1 MLVHLHIAALAALA
15 ASSAW
20 AKQAEEK
27 WYNPNGVNPE
37 LKKLTKI
44 VLFMQ
49 ENRAFD
55 HYFGTM
61 PGVRGF
67 QDPNVMV
74 SNNTGKTVF
83 HQPVDDSILIPAPPK
98 HVKEIKPFYLNWAG
112 AEWNDKTQCMVAG
125 TNSWQANHAAWNKG
139 NNDHWALGNNVYSLG
154 YYHKDDIPI
163 QYELADKF
171 TVGDMYFESVIAS
184 TIPNRVSW
192 WTGTINPP
200 HGSEV
205 PGPNVLRGGPVVDND
220 VIPGC
225 KPASGGGL
233 YTCVPFDWK
242 TTAEYLQERD
252 ISWRVY
258 QDIDNFFDDTL
269 YYLSLIHI

>member
-1 MLVHLHIAALAALA
+1 
-15 ASSAW
+15 
-20 AKQAEEK
+20 
-27 WYNPNGVNPE
+27 
-37 LKKLTKI
+37 
-44 VLFMQ
+44 MQ

-184 TIPNRVSW
+184 TIPNRV
-192 WTGTINPP
+192 
-200 HGSEV
+200 
-205 PGPNVLRGGPVVDND
+205 RGGQAPSIHHTAVRFPDPMCSGVVLSWTMTSFQAASLLA
-220 VIPGC
+220 VVACTHACPSTGRRQQSTC
-225 KPASGGGL
+225 KRGTFLGVCTRIS
-233 YTCVPFDWK
+233 
-242 TTAEYLQERD
+242 TTSSTIL
-252 ISWRVY
+252 ST
-258 QDIDNFFDDTL
+258 TL
-269 YYLSLIHI
+269 RNSKLLH

>member
-1 MLVHLHIAALAALA
+1 M
-15 ASSAW
+15 
-20 AKQAEEK
+20 E
-27 WYNPNGVNPE
+27 
-37 LKKLTKI
+37 
-44 VLFMQ
+44 
-49 ENRAFD
+49 
-55 HYFGTM
+55 
-61 PGVRGF
+61 
-67 QDPNVMV
+67 
-74 SNNTGKTVF
+74 
-83 HQPVDDSILIPAPPK
+83 
-98 HVKEIKPFYLNWAG
+98 
-112 AEWNDKTQCMVAG
+112 AG

-200 HGSEV
+200 HGSPI

-242 TTAEYLQERD
+242 TTAEYLQERAMY
-252 ISWRVY
+252 WRVFME
-258 QDIDNFFDDTL
+258 IDNFFDDTL
-269 YYLSLIHI
+269 

>member
-1 MLVHLHIAALAALA
+1 MLVNLHIAALAALA

-27 WYNPNGVNPE
+27 WYNPHGVNPE

-171 TVGDMYFESVIAS
+171 TVGDM
-184 TIPNRVSW
+184 
-192 WTGTINPP
+192 
-200 HGSEV
+200 
-205 PGPNVLRGGPVVDND
+205 
-220 VIPGC
+220 
-225 KPASGGGL
+225 
-233 YTCVPFDWK
+233 
-242 TTAEYLQERD
+242 
-252 ISWRVY
+252 
-258 QDIDNFFDDTL
+258 
-269 YYLSLIHI
+269 

>member
-74 SNNTGKTVF
+74 SNNTGLD
-83 HQPVDDSILIPAPPK
+83 Q
-98 HVKEIKPFYLNWAG
+98 
-112 AEWNDKTQCMVAG
+112 
-125 TNSWQANHAAWNKG
+125 
-139 NNDHWALGNNVYSLG
+139 SLG
-154 YYHKDDIPI
+154 
-163 QYELADKF
+163 
-171 TVGDMYFESVIAS
+171 
-184 TIPNRVSW
+184 
-192 WTGTINPP
+192 
-200 HGSEV
+200 
-205 PGPNVLRGGPVVDND
+205 
-220 VIPGC
+220 
-225 KPASGGGL
+225 
-233 YTCVPFDWK
+233 
-242 TTAEYLQERD
+242 TTASIFRPK
-252 ISWRVY
+252 RAT
-258 QDIDNFFDDTL
+258 TL
-269 YYLSLIHI
+269 PRSFL